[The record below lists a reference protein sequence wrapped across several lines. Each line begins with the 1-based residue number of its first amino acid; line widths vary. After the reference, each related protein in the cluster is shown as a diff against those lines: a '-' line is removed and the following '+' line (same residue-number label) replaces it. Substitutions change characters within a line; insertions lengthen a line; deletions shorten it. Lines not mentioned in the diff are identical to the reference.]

1 VVVVLIEVKKM
12 RNKENGK
19 KDTALEKKK
28 TVVSAKEI
36 HTLPKED
43 GFWMPGEFQPHEG
56 CILIWPQRPG
66 SWPYEA
72 RAGRKAFTEVIR
84 AIARSERVYVAAG
97 KNVIAGARS
106 ALQSI
111 ANVEVFPAETDDA
124 WARDVAPTFLID
136 EKGHRRCVNWEF
148 NAWGG
153 EYNGLYA
160 SWDKDNAFAKHFAQW
175 YDTVCYDAAP
185 FVLEGGAIHSDGEG
199 TLLVTEACLLS
210 GGRNPHLSKA
220 EIEKKLLEYLGA
232 EKVIWIPRGIYQDE
246 TDEHVDNMCA
256 FIRPGEVVLA
266 WTDNQEDP
274 QYALSTASLQ
284 ALEQAVDAKGRHL
297 TVHKLPIPDNPV
309 LIAENDLKGYTFEE
323 GEEQREVGERLAA
336 SYVNFYFSNGA
347 VIMPAFGGDNA
358 DSDLRAAFIMKE
370 LCPEREIIQIPAR
383 DILVG
388 GGNIHCIT
396 QQIPKK
402 RN

>member
-1 VVVVLIEVKKM
+1 
-12 RNKENGK
+12 
-19 KDTALEKKK
+19 
-28 TVVSAKEI
+28 
-36 HTLPKED
+36 
-43 GFWMPGEFQPHEG
+43 
-56 CILIWPQRPG
+56 
-66 SWPYEA
+66 
-72 RAGRKAFTEVIR
+72 
-84 AIARSERVYVAAG
+84 
-97 KNVIAGARS
+97 
-106 ALQSI
+106 
-111 ANVEVFPAETDDA
+111 
-124 WARDVAPTFLID
+124 
-136 EKGHRRCVNWEF
+136 
-148 NAWGG
+148 
-153 EYNGLYA
+153 
-160 SWDKDNAFAKHFAQW
+160 
-175 YDTVCYDAAP
+175 
-185 FVLEGGAIHSDGEG
+185 
-199 TLLVTEACLLS
+199 
-210 GGRNPHLSKA
+210 
-220 EIEKKLLEYLGA
+220 
-232 EKVIWIPRGIYQDE
+232 
-246 TDEHVDNMCA
+246 MCA

-274 QYALSTASLQ
+274 QYALSNASLQ

-309 LIAENDLKGYTFEE
+309 LITENDLKGYTFEE
-323 GEEQREVGERLAA
+323 GEEQREIGERLAA